1 MDWWRIHWQ
10 PADPA
15 CGTNHHGV
23 TLCWTAGCVSDP
35 QGAVQNSTQLGQ
47 HEHNGENRSIWLV
60 CKEKPGFPDY
70 SPPSAFYHNWAACT
84 ANSAKDMCQATK
96 LSHSVNFLLVHVE
109 HTTTTTQCSNL
120 LVVFSFFS
128 SFKFPESPKPKC
140 CSYETVMF
148 RYVEGA
154 FRQNWPVSFTRSQF
168 RY

>member
-1 MDWWRIHWQ
+1 
-10 PADPA
+10 
-15 CGTNHHGV
+15 
-23 TLCWTAGCVSDP
+23 
-35 QGAVQNSTQLGQ
+35 
-47 HEHNGENRSIWLV
+47 
-60 CKEKPGFPDY
+60 
-70 SPPSAFYHNWAACT
+70 
-84 ANSAKDMCQATK
+84 MCQATK

-154 FRQNWPVSFTRSQF
+154 FRQN
-168 RY
+168 